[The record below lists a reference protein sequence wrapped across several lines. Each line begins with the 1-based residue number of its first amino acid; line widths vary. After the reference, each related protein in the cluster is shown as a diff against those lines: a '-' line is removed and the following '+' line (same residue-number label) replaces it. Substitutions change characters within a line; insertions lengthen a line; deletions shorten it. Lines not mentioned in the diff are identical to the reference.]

1 MTFTQYQIDAMSF
14 RLPSSDAT
22 YALLNLSGEVGE
34 LLSLEAKLI
43 RDGFR
48 GGGNM
53 ALHRDSVTKEL
64 GDILWCVAAV
74 AADYNI
80 DLQTIAEVNIHK
92 LQGRKARNTTQ
103 GSGDNR

>member
-1 MTFTQYQIDAMSF
+1 MTTFTQYQIDAMSF

-43 RDGFR
+43 RDG
-48 GGGNM
+48 GN
-53 ALHRDSVTKEL
+53 LTIHRDSVTKEL
-64 GDILWCVAAV
+64 GDILWCLAAV
-74 AADYNI
+74 AADYKI
-80 DLQTIAEVNIHK
+80 DLQTIAEVNLHK

>member
-1 MTFTQYQIDAMSF
+1 MNFTDYQIDAMSF

-43 RDGFR
+43 RDG
-48 GGGNM
+48 GNM
-53 ALHRDSVTKEL
+53 TIHRDSVTKEL
-64 GDILWCVAAV
+64 GDILWCVAAI
-74 AADYNI
+74 AADYKI

-92 LQGRKARNTTQ
+92 LQGRKARNTTH

>member
-1 MTFTQYQIDAMSF
+1 MTFTQYQIDAMGF

-22 YALLNLSGEVGE
+22 YALFNLPGEVGE
-34 LLSLEAKLI
+34 LLSLEAKMI
-43 RDGFR
+43 RDG
-48 GGGNM
+48 GNM
-53 ALHRDSVTKEL
+53 TIHRDSVTKEL
-64 GDILWCVAAV
+64 GDILWCVAAI
-74 AADYNI
+74 AADYKI

>member
-43 RDGFR
+43 RDGN
-48 GGGNM
+48 NM
-53 ALHRDSVTKEL
+53 TNHLDSVTKEL

-92 LQGRKARNTTQ
+92 LKNRKAKGTIS
-103 GSGDNR
+103 GSGDDR

>member
-1 MTFTQYQIDAMSF
+1 MTTFTQYQIDAMSF

-34 LLSLEAKLI
+34 LMSLEAKLI
-43 RDGFR
+43 RDG
-48 GGGNM
+48 GK
-53 ALHRDSVTKEL
+53 LTIHRDSVTKEL
-64 GDILWCVAAV
+64 GDILWCLAAV
-74 AADYNI
+74 AADYKI
-80 DLQTIAEVNIHK
+80 DLQTIAGVNLHK